1 MLSSRQPSL
10 LQNSA
15 NANQSVFNS
24 SNPNAMNST
33 GVASGAGG
41 QPSSIDEKSVKDII
55 QILNKCIDK
64 AKNLTEFSQVAQ
76 VDNIDAPSIS
86 GHTDFYYPNLVYQLA
101 QYQQELPEITK
112 IKRIPIPHELI
123 EQFNRNLTLILYC
136 LDIKENKASRKL
148 MLNFQNFSVAL

>member
-10 LQNSA
+10 LQNTS
-15 NANQSVFNS
+15 ANQSVFNGS
-24 SNPNAMNST
+24 MSNPSA
-33 GVASGAGG
+33 GV

-76 VDNIDAPSIS
+76 VENIDSPSIS
-86 GHTDFYYPNLVYQLA
+86 GHTDFYYPNLIYQLA

-123 EQFNRNLTLILYC
+123 EQFNRNL
-136 LDIKENKASRKL
+136 
-148 MLNFQNFSVAL
+148 